1 MIELPCA
8 AGVKASCLMS
18 FFSSS
23 LVIALTDWYLVLT
36 NGYKLR
42 NITKPLTLMVLI
54 LWFSISG
61 GWQGRTA
68 LLGVGLLF
76 SLAGDIFLLK
86 SILMVRPGMFLLGLF
101 SFLVVQIL
109 YIVVFNKTL
118 PSVNLASVGLLV
130 LIAIVTY
137 FAARH
142 ILKGLRRTPEGKK
155 QQAPLILYLVA
166 ISLMFF
172 SASYTLFSPE
182 WVLLHAVLVAS
193 GALLFYVSDLVLA
206 VDAFVK
212 PYKFAGIL
220 ITVTY
225 HLAQAAIV
233 SGVLLNV
240 GT

>member
-1 MIELPCA
+1 MFN
-8 AGVKASCLMS
+8 V
-18 FFSSS
+18 FFILF
-23 LVIALTDWYLVLT
+23 LVIAITDWYLVLT

-42 NITKPLTLMVLI
+42 NITKPLTLIALI
-54 LWFSISG
+54 VWFTISG
-61 GWQGRTA
+61 GWQGHTA

-86 SILMVRPGMFLLGLF
+86 SILVVRPGMFLLGLF

-118 PSVNLASVGLLV
+118 PTINSASVGLLC
-130 LIAIVTY
+130 LIGITTY

-142 ILKGLRRTPEGKK
+142 IFKGLRRTPEGKK
-155 QQAPLILYLVA
+155 QQAPVIFYLVA
-166 ISLMFF
+166 IALMLF
-172 SASYTLFSPE
+172 SASYNLFSPE

-212 PYKFAGIL
+212 PYRFAGIL